1 MKIKLLLFSLSLFLT
16 VPIFIYPQ
24 VTSGKKESE
33 KKQEEKVV
41 LKPPAYDSTQTL
53 EEQYKLENQY
63 QFIGLQLFLPPV
75 INPEAGPV
83 VFSKKGSGFE
93 KGNRTYTI
101 IDILK
106 GDFKAELTQKKVIN
120 LCGYRYKDFNS
131 PLWKEMIIHVIFVL
145 QENNKND
152 SANNAP
158 LYWVVCESKQVPY
171 SNSYFNSFVA
181 VPYFE
186 KQKQLYQNQNIIK
199 LNDKSKWLCKEVAL
213 VKGKNNSSQDSITDV
228 FCLLKNEKGEQIQL
242 SPPSVTDKM
251 GKSFIT
257 EKEYIWLDH
266 ANRNEKEQLIKEEN
280 DKCEKHKAI
289 CISKFG
295 QHNGELIAQNKIE
308 IGMTTEMCQFS
319 WGTPWDIS
327 KTTTSSVTKEVW
339 FYNWKYNLHFEKGI
353 LVKIKH

>member
-1 MKIKLLLFSLSLFLT
+1 MKIKLLFSLSLLFTLPNFL
-16 VPIFIYPQ
+16 YPQ
-24 VTSGKKESE
+24 VTNGKKELE
-33 KKQEEKVV
+33 KKQEERVV
-41 LKPPAYDSTQTL
+41 SKPPAYDSTKTL

-63 QFIGLQLFLPPV
+63 QYIGLQLLLPPV

-93 KGNRTYTI
+93 KGNRNYTV

-106 GDFKAELTQKKVIN
+106 GDVIGELKQKNVIN
-120 LCGYRYKDFNS
+120 LCGHRYKDLNS
-131 PLWKEMIIHVIFVL
+131 PLWKEMIIHVVFVL
-145 QENNKND
+145 KDND
-152 SANNAP
+152 KSAPPDNAP
-158 LYWVVCESKQVPY
+158 LYWVVCESKVPPY
-171 SNSYFNSFVA
+171 SNSYFNSFIA

-186 KQKQLYQNQNIIK
+186 KQKQLYQNQKVIR
-199 LNDKSKWLCKEVAL
+199 LNDKSKWLCKEVA
-213 VKGKNNSSQDSITDV
+213 VSKGKNTNGQDSITDV
-228 FCLLKNEKGEQIQL
+228 YCFLVNEKGEKIQV

-280 DKCEKHKAI
+280 DKREKRKAE
-289 CISKFG
+289 CVNKFG
-295 QHNGELIAQNKIE
+295 QHSGELIAQNKIE
-308 IGMTTEMCQFS
+308 IGMTTEMCKAA
-319 WGTPWDIS
+319 WGMPWDIS